1 MKTIA
6 SHPAAHAALAAF
18 VAVSSPMPSSA
29 DTYSWKAS
37 PANQYWDTSSAN
49 WTVGGV
55 DAAWQD
61 GNDAVIDLATGA
73 ANSINVSGAR
83 TVRNLSSSANARGFF
98 LKEATAGASSLA
110 VTGAIFPG
118 GNILLQVPLVGDN
131 ALHLSGTSYLYLY
144 KNNTYTGGTYLE
156 STGLHANGAGLF
168 LDGGTLGAVPASP
181 RDDIFVNS
189 SYPTLNSSGNITLD
203 ANRHIRVADGK
214 WFNLGAGNTMTIRGR
229 IHGVPTGGLDYPTT
243 THLYV
248 RSDWPGRI
256 VLDPGA
262 GVTNDIG
269 ALTVRGRLT
278 LASGVTRVSSALENK
293 VDSDNGANNGAGDG
307 NALCFIRNHG
317 TSAFDNYGCLVISSG
332 ASLETP
338 EETWDDMTASSAAT
352 RRFQTGRYAQVE
364 VNGRL
369 WMPNVQYLNAWLTPA
384 RLTIGNGG
392 DVCLALL
399 RVTTN
404 RKSGEFGEINLNAGG
419 TLRLFAFE
427 AEPYEDNYGVINLNG
442 GVIHPRRLVA
452 NVTES
457 NFLGT
462 HGTVGR
468 WSYITVHVLEGG
480 AVFETTEANA
490 FCNRPLLSGVAA
502 DETDGGLTVRGGNGM
517 AFILSTTG
525 SDYSGPTRVECV
537 EGNTIVFQVRA
548 ANALPA
554 GTTVQLGPNAKMAFT
569 AYSGTP
575 YTTLAQTVARAEG
588 NGTFEYNDKLSVT
601 DGIAP
606 TFDGQYGVLTFKQPC
621 SLAGELEISGD
632 ANGCGCLKFE
642 QPGQSIADLSIKVA
656 ADAPLDPGKVGSF
669 YKVVDAPNGYTGV
682 FSTVDLPPAW
692 DVRYTNTAAY
702 LRHIDA
708 TVLYLR

>member
-1 MKTIA
+1 MKTSAFHPIAIAAIA
-6 SHPAAHAALAAF
+6 SGAMLAPLAIH
-18 VAVSSPMPSSA
+18 A

-37 PANQYWDTSSAN
+37 PVNQYWDTSSAN
-49 WTVGGV
+49 WTVGGA

-61 GNDAVIDLATGA
+61 GHDAVIDLASGA
-73 ANSINVSGAR
+73 ANSINVSGSR
-83 TVRNLSSSANARGFF
+83 TVHNLTSSANARGFF

-110 VTGAIFPG
+110 VTGTISPG
-118 GNILLQVPLVGDN
+118 GNILLQVPLVGNN

-156 STGLHANGAGLF
+156 STGLHVNGAGLF

-189 SYPTLNSSGNITLD
+189 SYPTLNSSGNITLE
-203 ANRHIRVADGK
+203 ANRHIRVADGQ

-256 VLDPGA
+256 VLDPGT

-317 TSAFDNYGCLVISSG
+317 NSDYDNYGHLIISSG

-338 EETWDDMTASSAAT
+338 AETWDDMTSSSAAT
-352 RRFQTGRYAQVE
+352 RRFQTSRYAQVE

-384 RLTIGNGG
+384 KLTIGNGG

-462 HGTVGR
+462 HGSVGR
-468 WSYITVHVLEGG
+468 WSYITVKVLEGG
-480 AVFETTEANA
+480 ALFETTEANA
-490 FCNRPLLSGVAA
+490 FCNRPLMSGVAA
-502 DETDGGLTVRGGNGM
+502 GAIDGGLTVRGGNGM

-537 EGNTIVFQVRA
+537 EGNTTVFQVRA
-548 ANALPA
+548 ANALPS

-569 AYSGTP
+569 TYSGTP
-575 YTTLAQTVARAEG
+575 FTTLAQTVARAEG
-588 NGTFEYNDKLSVT
+588 CGTFEYNDKLSVT
-601 DGIAP
+601 NGIAP
-606 TFDGQYGVLTFKQPC
+606 AFDGQYGVLTFKQPC
-621 SLAGELEISGD
+621 SLAGDLEIKGD
-632 ANGCGCLKFE
+632 ANGCGCVKFE
-642 QPGQSIADLSIKVA
+642 QPGQSIASLSLK
-656 ADAPLDPGKVGSF
+656 ADGTSTFAKRRRGGF
-669 YKVVDAPNGYTGV
+669 YKVVDAPNGYSGQ
-682 FSTVDLPPAW
+682 FASVDLPAGW
-692 DVRYTNTAAY
+692 DIRYAPTAVSLRY
-702 LRHIDA
+702 LDS
-708 TVLYLR
+708 TVLYVR

>member
-1 MKTIA
+1 MRTHANRDRAIVA
-6 SHPAAHAALAAF
+6 SVAAVATLAPL
-18 VAVSSPMPSSA
+18 AVHA

-37 PANQYWDTSSAN
+37 PANQYWDMTSAN
-49 WTVGGV
+49 WMVG
-55 DAAWQD
+55 DADAVWQD
-61 GNDAVIDLATGA
+61 GNDALIDLASGA
-73 ANSINVSGAR
+73 ANSINVSGSR
-83 TVRNLSSSANARGFF
+83 TVHNLTSSANARGFF

-110 VTGAIFPG
+110 VTGAISPG

-131 ALHLSGTSYLYLY
+131 ALHISGTSYLYLY

-156 STGLHANGAGLF
+156 STGLHANGCGLF

-189 SYPTLNSSGNITLD
+189 SYPTLNSSGNITIE

-214 WFNLGAGNTMTIRGR
+214 WFNLGSGNTMTIRGR

-248 RSDWPGRI
+248 RGDWPGRI
-256 VLDPGA
+256 VLDPGT

-293 VDSDNGANNGAGDG
+293 VDSDNGANLGAGDG

-317 TSAFDNYGCLVISSG
+317 TSDYDNYGRLVISAG

-384 RLTIGNGG
+384 KLTIGNGG

-462 HGTVGR
+462 HGAVGR
-468 WSYITVHVLEGG
+468 WGYITVNVLEGG
-480 AVFETTEANA
+480 AIFETTEANA
-490 FCNRPLLSGVAA
+490 FCNRPLKNGVAA
-502 DETDGGLTVRGGNGM
+502 DAVDGGLTVRGGNGM
-517 AFILSTTG
+517 AFILSTSG
-525 SDYSGPTRVECV
+525 SDYRGPTRVECV
-537 EGNTIVFQVRA
+537 EGNATVFQVRA
-548 ANALPA
+548 ANALPS

-569 AYSGTP
+569 AYTGTP
-575 YTTLAQTVARAEG
+575 YTTLAQTVARVEG
-588 NGTFEYNDKLSVT
+588 CGTFEYNDKLSVT
-601 DGIAP
+601 GGIAP
-606 TFDGQYGVLTFKQPC
+606 AFNGQYGVLTFKQPC
-621 SLAGELEISGD
+621 NLAGELEIKGD
-632 ANGCGCLKFE
+632 GNGCGCLKFE
-642 QPGQSIADLSIKVA
+642 QPGQNIADLSIKVI
-656 ADAPLDPGKVGSF
+656 ADAPLDSSKVGNF
-669 YKVVDAPNGYTGV
+669 YKVVDAPNGYTGM

-692 DVRYTNTAAY
+692 DVRYTNTSVY
-702 LRHIDA
+702 LRHINA
-708 TVLYLR
+708 TVLIVR